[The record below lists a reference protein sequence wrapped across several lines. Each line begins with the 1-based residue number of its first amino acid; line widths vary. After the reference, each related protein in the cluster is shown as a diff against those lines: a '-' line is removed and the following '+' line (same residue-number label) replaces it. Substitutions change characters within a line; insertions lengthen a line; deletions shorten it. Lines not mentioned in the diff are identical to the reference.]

1 MLSYLDTISALHT
14 RGLSVSLKEYLFVQ
28 QVVFQEDIRVAYANV
43 FDAQEF
49 VRNVPS
55 EDEEE
60 YLNKFKHDA
69 ENLLEKQDCKHLK
82 EYLEQELKSYVQDEA
97 STLQDYKFT
106 GSDVQKLLSNL
117 LKNRSEDLDDASVK
131 DILSL
136 IKSMYDSGALDSGD
150 SFQQHFIQIHDPFN
164 ALCVNCNREFEARAG
179 LGAICPHCGQTYN
192 WVETEK
198 RFYPQPQKL

>member
-1 MLSYLDTISALHT
+1 MLNYLDTLAALHT
-14 RGLSVSLKEYLFVQ
+14 RGLNVSLKEYLFVQ
-28 QVVFQEDIRVAYANV
+28 QVVFKEDIRVAYASV

-97 STLQDYKFT
+97 SSLQDYKFT

-164 ALCVNCNREFEARAG
+164 SLCTKCGREFDSYAG
-179 LGAICPHCGQTYN
+179 MDCICPHCHQVYK
-192 WVETEK
+192 WSEEER

>member
-1 MLSYLDTISALHT
+1 MLDFISIQNQLHT
-14 RGLSVSLKEYLFVQ
+14 RGLNVTLKEYLFVQ
-28 QVVFQEDIRVAYANV
+28 QVVFKEDIRVAYANI

-60 YLNKFKHDA
+60 YLNKFKSDA

-82 EYLEQELKSYVQDEA
+82 EYLEQELKSYVQDET
-97 STLQDYKFT
+97 SSLQDYKFT

-117 LKNRSEDLDDASVK
+117 LKNRSESLDDASVK

-164 ALCVNCNREFEARAG
+164 ALCTSCNREFEARAG
-179 LGAICPHCGQTYN
+179 MGAICPHCGQAYK
-192 WVETEK
+192 WVESEK
-198 RFYPQPQKL
+198 RFYPNISKL

>member
-1 MLSYLDTISALHT
+1 MLNYLDTLAALHT
-14 RGLSVSLKEYLFVQ
+14 RGLNVSLKEYLFVE
-28 QVVFQEDIRVAYANV
+28 QVVFKEDIRVAYASV

-150 SFQQHFIQIHDPFN
+150 SFQQHFIQIHDKFN
-164 ALCVNCNREFEARAG
+164 ALCPNCNHEIDVFAG
-179 LGAICPHCGQTYN
+179 VDCVCPYCKQAFK
-192 WVETEK
+192 WSEEER